1 MSVIQFVPRDTRT
14 DKEKYRAAVAE
25 QTGYEQEDPRCDT
38 HWRVTLE
45 REFWPSNEEPHFYES
60 EQDAND
66 VALMIG
72 KGLGGVI
79 DVIPPGWN
87 FPERTG

>member
-1 MSVIQFVPRDTRT
+1 MTVVQFVPRDTRT
-14 DKEKYRAAVAE
+14 DCEKYRAAVAE
-25 QTGYEQEDPRCDT
+25 QTGCEQEDPRCNT

-45 REFWPSNEEPHFYES
+45 REFWPFNEDPQFYET
-60 EQDAND
+60 EELANET
-66 VALMIG
+66 ATMLGNHIG
-72 KGLGGVI
+72 GEI

>member
-1 MSVIQFVPRDTRT
+1 MNVIQFVPRDTRT
-14 DKEKYRAAVAE
+14 DAEKYQAALFE
-25 QTGYEQEDPRCDT
+25 QTGYDPRCDT

-45 REFWPSNEEPHFYES
+45 REFWPFNEDPQFYPTE
-60 EQDAND
+60 ELAEETAAMLGNH
-66 VALMIG
+66 IG
-72 KGLGGVI
+72 GEV